1 MLLSNRL
8 THWYLQNKRDLPW
21 RKTHEPY
28 QIWLSEIMLQQ
39 TRIEQGLPYYYK
51 FIEAY
56 PTVFDLANAPADEV
70 LKLWQG
76 LGYYSRARNLHETA
90 KYVAF
95 ELNGSFP
102 DSYKSLLK
110 LKGVGDYT
118 ASAIASICYN
128 EPVAVVD
135 GNVYRVLSRIF
146 GIDTPIN
153 STAGIKEFK
162 SLATELLD
170 KKDPATFN
178 QAIMEFGALHCKP
191 QNPKCDSCPFNDIC
205 LALKNDRIKELPVKL
220 KKNKVKKRYFNY
232 LVFNFNDDKTI
243 LEQRTGKGIWNGL
256 YQFPLVETEK
266 LVQEEELVVLDDFKE
281 SVPNSGIELELFNE
295 VPVVHKLSHQHLFTR
310 FWLVNSNDLQENS
323 VSLEKIMD
331 YPVPVL
337 IENFLNEYLP
347 DAYK

>member
-1 MLLSNRL
+1 MVLSNRL
-8 THWYLQNKRDLPW
+8 MHWYLQNKRDLPW

-39 TRIEQGLPYYYK
+39 TRIEQGLPYFLK
-51 FIEAY
+51 FIKAY
-56 PTVFDLANAPADEV
+56 PTVFDLARATLDEV

-95 ELNGSFP
+95 ELNGKFP
-102 DSYKSLLK
+102 DSYKGLLK

-146 GIDTPIN
+146 EIDTPIN
-153 STAGIKEFK
+153 STSGIKEFK
-162 SLATELLD
+162 KLAQELLNT
-170 KKDPATFN
+170 KDPATHN

-191 QNPKCDSCPFNDIC
+191 QNPKCETCPFNDKC

-220 KKNKVKKRYFNY
+220 KKSKVKKRYFNY
-232 LVFNFNDDKTI
+232 LVFNLGDEKTI

-256 YQFPLVETEK
+256 YQFPLIESDE
-266 LVQEEELVVLDDFKE
+266 LLEENQLIGLQAFKE
-281 SVPNSGIELELFNE
+281 SVPDSNIQIELHNE
-295 VPVVHKLSHQHLFTR
+295 TPIVHKLSHQHLFTR
-310 FWLVNSNDLQENS
+310 FWLIDSNATSDNS
-323 VSLEKIMD
+323 VYIKKVAD

-347 DAYK
+347 DAFK